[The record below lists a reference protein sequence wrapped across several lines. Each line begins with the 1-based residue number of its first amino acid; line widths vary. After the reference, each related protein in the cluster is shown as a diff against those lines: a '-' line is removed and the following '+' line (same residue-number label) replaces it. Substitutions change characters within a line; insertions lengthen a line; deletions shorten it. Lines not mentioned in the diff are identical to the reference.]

1 MATKTQVD
9 RFIDQLSALAVAEYK
24 KRKNVGRKWVI
35 PSVCI
40 AQAALET
47 GWGTSPMMVR
57 ANAYFGIK
65 AGTGW
70 TGRVYSTKTQECYN
84 GQDYTTITD
93 LFRAY
98 DMFHYFLSPLLIGD
112 RQGV

>member
-9 RFIDQLSALAVAEYK
+9 DFISRLSALAVAEYQERK
-24 KRKNVGRKWVI
+24 KAGKKWVL

-40 AQAALET
+40 AQSALET
-47 GWGTSPMMVR
+47 GWGTSPLMVK

-70 TGRVYSTKTQECYN
+70 TGKVYSTKTQECYN
-84 GQDYTTITD
+84 GPVPGI
-93 LFRAY
+93 
-98 DMFHYFLSPLLIGD
+98 
-112 RQGV
+112 